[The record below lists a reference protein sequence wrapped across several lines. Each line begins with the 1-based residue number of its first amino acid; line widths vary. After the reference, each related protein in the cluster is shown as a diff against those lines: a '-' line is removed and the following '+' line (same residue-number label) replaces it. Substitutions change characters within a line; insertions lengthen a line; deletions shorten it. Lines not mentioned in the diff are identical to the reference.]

1 MDRYTIVH
9 LKPLTL
15 EETALVSVDG
25 VWVKYSDVKQLE
37 ADNEL
42 LKHKLHN
49 LSHAAL
55 NNYRHHTQ
63 AHHALAYLEETITNL
78 KYVQDEKRIGADA
91 IRDMLDEFKSEIL
104 DYEDW
109 VVEYF
114 ADYADNLDSDE

>member
-1 MDRYTIVH
+1 MNIERELREALDKCHQDYALQMYEIAVM
-9 LKPLTL
+9 
-15 EETALVSVDG
+15 EETINLQHTAMVTAEKRG
-25 VWVKYSDVKQLE
+25 AEKAQQE
-37 ADNEL
+37 IAEL
-42 LKHKLHN
+42 K
-49 LSHAAL
+49 
-55 NNYRHHTQ
+55 
-63 AHHALAYLEETITNL
+63 ETITNL